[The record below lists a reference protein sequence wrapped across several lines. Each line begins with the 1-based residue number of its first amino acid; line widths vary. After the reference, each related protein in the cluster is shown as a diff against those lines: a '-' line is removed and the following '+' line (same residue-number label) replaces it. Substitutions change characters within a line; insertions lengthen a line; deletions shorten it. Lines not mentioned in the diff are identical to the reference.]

1 MPNSWQINAFIP
13 AAIASQAMLLYVRSV
28 PDHDRGDQVTRGPST
43 TVVHADRDHE
53 DVGIAPAIHQT
64 AAFASVTDEEFSAAA
79 TELRGERFYTR
90 YGNPNHTQV
99 AEVVAELEGAE
110 AGLVTASGMAAL
122 ATCVLALV
130 ETGDHVVGQISTYG
144 GTGALM
150 QQLLPRLG
158 ITYTQ
163 VDQTDVAAF
172 EAAMTQRTK
181 LVLLESPSNPLLKIT
196 DLEAVA
202 ELARS
207 HGAATLADNTSAT
220 PINQQPIRLGIDVVW
235 HSATKY
241 LNGHSDVSAGVIVG
255 GSEHLDRI
263 WKLGILTG
271 ATLGP
276 IDSWLLLRGLR
287 TLPLRV
293 ARHNANGLAVARA
306 LSSHPSVSAVH
317 YPGLEGSSQHE
328 LASRQM
334 AGFGGVLSF
343 EVEGGPE
350 AVLTVLDHLT
360 LARRSAS
367 FGSPGTLAV
376 RPAAMWTGTLP
387 DDALDAYG
395 VSHSLIRLGVGLED
409 TDDLVADVTNALD
422 QASA

>member
-1 MPNSWQINAFIP
+1 M
-13 AAIASQAMLLYVRSV
+13 
-28 PDHDRGDQVTRGPST
+28 RGPST
-43 TVVHADRDHE
+43 TVVHTDREHQRE
-53 DVGIAPAIHQT
+53 AGIAPAIHQT
-64 AAFASVTDEEFSAAA
+64 AAFASASDAEFSTVA

-90 YGNPNHTQV
+90 YGNPNHAQV
-99 AEVVAELEGAE
+99 AELVAELEGAQ

-122 ATCVLALV
+122 ATCVFALV

-144 GTGALM
+144 GTAALM

-163 VDQTDVAAF
+163 VDQTNVAAF
-172 EAAMTQRTK
+172 EAAMTKRTK

-202 ELARS
+202 QLARS
-207 HGAATLADNTSAT
+207 HGAVTVADNTSAT
-220 PINQQPIRLGIDVVW
+220 PINQQPIRAGVDIVW

-255 GSEHLDRI
+255 SVEHLDRI

-287 TLPLRV
+287 TLPMRME
-293 ARHNANGLAVARA
+293 RHNANGLAVARA
-306 LSSHPSVSAVH
+306 LTDHPAVSTIH
-317 YPGLEGSSQHE
+317 YPGLECAPQYGV
-328 LASRQM
+328 ASRQM
-334 AGFGGVLSF
+334 AGYGGVLSF
-343 EVEGGPE
+343 EVDGGSE
-350 AVLTVLDHLT
+350 VALAVLDHLT

-367 FGSPGTLAV
+367 FGSYGTLAV
-376 RPAAMWTGTLP
+376 RPAAMWTGTLA
-387 DDALDAYG
+387 DDAIDASG

-409 TDDLVADVTNALD
+409 TDDLVADVVNAVD
-422 QASA
+422 RASA